1 MQNIKSLFL
10 QHVGQTSD
18 QPYGLIVKRAKGIYI
33 FDENDKAHIDLI
45 SGIGPAILGHS
56 HPRIVEAGKSQMNKY
71 MHTMVYGE
79 HVQEPQVR
87 YAKYLAGL
95 LPDTLESTYFV
106 NSGTEAVEAA
116 MKLSKKA
123 TGRYEI
129 IACENAYHGSTQGAS
144 ALMSNDSFSRAF
156 RPYVPGVRFIRYDDM
171 ESLEN
176 ITSGTA
182 AVFIETMQGEAGCK
196 VASPEWMK
204 ALRRKCDETG
214 SLLVMDEIQ
223 TGLGRTGKSFGFMH
237 YDVHP
242 DILILAK
249 ALGGGLPLGAFI
261 CSCELMKEMS
271 AQPILGH
278 CTTFGGHP
286 VSCSTGLAAVEL
298 IMDTRLYEEAEN
310 KADIFRS
317 KLSQHPLVK
326 NIYGKGLWMAV
337 DLGNFENVR
346 SLMWLAKENGL
357 ITDWFLFNDHSFRI
371 CPPLIISEKEIQNAC
386 TILVSV
392 LDRIWKEKQTLND

>member
-95 LPDTLESTYFV
+95 LPDPLESTYFV

-144 ALMSNDSFSRAF
+144 ALMSNDRFFHVHSVHMFRAF
-156 RPYVPGVRFIRYDDM
+156 VLSAMTI
-171 ESLEN
+171 
-176 ITSGTA
+176 
-182 AVFIETMQGEAGCK
+182 
-196 VASPEWMK
+196 WK
-204 ALRRKCDETG
+204 ALKTSVPAQLLFLSRPCKAKQG
-214 SLLVMDEIQ
+214 VKSLP
-223 TGLGRTGKSFGFMH
+223 R
-237 YDVHP
+237 
-242 DILILAK
+242 
-249 ALGGGLPLGAFI
+249 
-261 CSCELMKEMS
+261 
-271 AQPILGH
+271 
-278 CTTFGGHP
+278 
-286 VSCSTGLAAVEL
+286 
-298 IMDTRLYEEAEN
+298 
-310 KADIFRS
+310 
-317 KLSQHPLVK
+317 
-326 NIYGKGLWMAV
+326 
-337 DLGNFENVR
+337 
-346 SLMWLAKENGL
+346 NG
-357 ITDWFLFNDHSFRI
+357 
-371 CPPLIISEKEIQNAC
+371 
-386 TILVSV
+386 
-392 LDRIWKEKQTLND
+392 